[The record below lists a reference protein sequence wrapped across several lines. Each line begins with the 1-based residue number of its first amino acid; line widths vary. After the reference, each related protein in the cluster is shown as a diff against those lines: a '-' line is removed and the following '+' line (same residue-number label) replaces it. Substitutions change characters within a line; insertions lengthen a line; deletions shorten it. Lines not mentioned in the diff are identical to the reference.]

1 MDLEKTQLGMGS
13 KPALVVV
20 DMIKGF
26 TDPECPLGAHC
37 PEVIAANQ
45 VLLAAFRRKRLPVYF
60 TTVVYHN
67 AAQARV
73 FREKVPALNV
83 LQPGSPWTQLDPAL
97 ARREDEPLVE
107 KRWASAFF
115 GTDLAERLRAK
126 QVDSLVTTG
135 LTTSGCVRATAVDG
149 LQHDL
154 RVVVPRDAVGDRNS
168 AAHDANL
175 FDLNAKYVDVLSLQ
189 ETLDQLDS

>member
-1 MDLEKTQLGMGS
+1 MDLEKTQLGLGS

-20 DMIKGF
+20 DMIKSF

-83 LQPGSPWTQLDPAL
+83 LQPGSLWIQLDPAL
-97 ARREDEPLVE
+97 ARREDEPLLE

-154 RVVVPRDAVGDRNS
+154 RVVVPREAVGDRNS

>member
-1 MDLEKTQLGMGS
+1 MDLEKTQLGLGS

-26 TDPECPLGAHC
+26 TDPECPLGTHC

-45 VLLAAFRRKRLPVYF
+45 VLLAAFRRKGLPIYF

-97 ARREDEPLVE
+97 ARREDELLLE

-154 RVVVPRDAVGDRNS
+154 RVVVPREAVGDRNN
-168 AAHDANL
+168 AAHEANL

-189 ETLDQLDS
+189 ETLDQLGS

>member
-1 MDLEKTQLGMGS
+1 
-13 KPALVVV
+13 
-20 DMIKGF
+20 MIKGF

-97 ARREDEPLVE
+97 ARREDEPLLE

-115 GTDLAERLRAK
+115 STDLAERLRAK

-154 RVVVPRDAVGDRNS
+154 RVVVPREAVGDRNN
-168 AAHDANL
+168 AAHEANL

-189 ETLDQLDS
+189 ETLDQLSA